1 MTLTD
6 TMRLDWE
13 AKERRVAAARN
24 DAKKKRDRFRRE
36 RRARGQM
43 RRAGALPAHEGETP

>member
-24 DAKKKRDRFRRE
+24 EAKKKRDRFRRE
-36 RRARGQM
+36 RRARHQM
-43 RRAGALPAHEGETP
+43 RRAGAVPAHEGETP